1 MCSDKFCHLR
11 RSTNMILSFL
21 LWMKNSGGR
30 GVGVVKGSCVLPCV
44 LTLAWP
50 RAYNS
55 RFLQYRQKLLCMLHY
70 VNEFAKLSILQNNG

>member
-50 RAYNS
+50 RA
-55 RFLQYRQKLLCMLHY
+55 
-70 VNEFAKLSILQNNG
+70 